1 MILPAG
7 AILAFLGVAA
17 GAFGA
22 HIIKDHLNSEMLAV
36 FETAVRYQMYH
47 AIALMLT
54 GILAVFRYHK
64 RLAIIGWLFIAGI
77 ILFSGSLY
85 VMSLTGI
92 KAFGIITPFGGI
104 AFLAGWVWLA
114 VAGIKTPISIN
125 YKKGH
130 NGF

>member
-1 MILPAG
+1 MKKMMLPAG

-22 HIIKDHLNSEMLAV
+22 HILKNHLDSEMLAV

-47 AIALMLT
+47 AIALVLT
-54 GILAVFRYHK
+54 GMLAVFRYHK
-64 RLAIIGWLFIAGI
+64 RLTIIGWLFITGI

-85 VMSLTGI
+85 VLSLTGI

-104 AFLAGWVWLA
+104 AFLAGWAWLA
-114 VAGIKTPISIN
+114 VAGIKESVSIN
-125 YKKGH
+125 
-130 NGF
+130 